1 MSSSVKRQKK
11 ETEIRVCS
19 LAKTL
24 NVGTK
29 KAFDTTALAEDSTY
43 VLERPLQTRE
53 HATIDPKYSNSRS
66 YIKKGHRYVNQT
78 VTDAQK
84 GISNN
89 NKKRSLNIVDKR
101 MPNMG
106 HILPRDSCILDSY
119 NEMEGSEFDSKSSHA
134 VSSERGSSDT
144 ADDSTEYTARSRV
157 DEVTSLNSSSHIILG
172 PDVQSAARIRIYC
185 RKSIATKQ
193 DHDDLSPESKRSKLG
208 DQNNSQQV
216 TTAAPVCT
224 RCRAVKKGKTKK
236 VCVSCISRSRFKCY

>member
-11 ETEIRVCS
+11 ETEIKVCS
-19 LAKTL
+19 LAKTM

-29 KAFDTTALAEDSTY
+29 KSFDTTALTEDSTY
-43 VLERPLQTRE
+43 ILERPLKTSE
-53 HATIDPKYSNSRS
+53 HAAIDPKYSNSRS
-66 YIKKGHRYVNQT
+66 YIKKGHKYVHQT
-78 VTDAQK
+78 ITDAQK
-84 GISNN
+84 GISKN
-89 NKKRSLNIVDKR
+89 NKKRSLNMVDKR

-106 HILPRDSCILDSY
+106 HILSRDSCILDSY
-119 NEMEGSEFDSKSSHA
+119 NEMEGSDFDNKSSHA

-144 ADDSTEYTARSRV
+144 ADDSTEYNVRSRV
-157 DEVTSLNSSSHIILG
+157 DEVTSPNSSSPIKLG

-193 DHDDLSPESKRSKLG
+193 EHDDLSPESKRSKLG

-224 RCRAVKKGKTKK
+224 RAVKKGRTKK
-236 VCVSCISRSRFKCY
+236 VCVSWH